1 MGLVSIN
8 LYIPNKIDVLLE
20 GESDSMQTRKA
31 GEEVSDRVFGERRL
45 FMSWPEERAEAEF
58 QFEDIDL
65 GNSRFAVQRPVNL
78 KQKLAKEANTYV
90 PMGWQ
95 TVTVP
100 RPQG

>member
-65 GNSRFAVQRPVNL
+65 GNSRLAVQRTR
-78 KQKLAKEANTYV
+78 QFEAEVGKGGKYIRAYGVADSNCS
-90 PMGWQ
+90 
-95 TVTVP
+95 
-100 RPQG
+100 